1 MCTRLFYLS
10 LIVLA
15 VSLASAPAFAGVSY
29 SDPPDGWTYIHT
41 GAVADS
47 ASGWDHDNGSD
58 QWDSSEIGAGKPGG
72 VSHLTDDGTYVRIQ
86 DPYPRNPGGDPSN
99 RKIMLTH
106 QLTLDGVPT
115 TVADQILSVEGITIS
130 FRARIATTPPL
141 DLYDGSTA
149 WPAGGDGYGTHDGGK
164 SGFSIHQDAGGDQII
179 SFTLALATEQPANI
193 TSYMGGRKGLVMNA
207 LNGTSP
213 SGSVDAQDNEGTI
226 KNVLEL
232 ADPTQWHEFWIT
244 IGPDTS
250 GGGTHLVTIWTDGS
264 MEPDEFHVTAGDG
277 GDEGYSY
284 IALGCGSTDQAGAFD
299 ADFFAY
305 KVGVHPPL
313 GSQKKAHS
321 PDPEDEAMTPPTGEV
336 TGDYYMLLQFSPG
349 DGAITHTAYF
359 STNFDD
365 VDTRNSAV
373 SLGSPPYPDMPGF
386 ETAYYVG
393 LDDENVPEHARTPLE
408 RGVTYYWVVDE
419 SNDTSTYPGDVW
431 SFTVASEKAWDPTPA
446 DDEEN
451 VIPDPDVDLSWQMG
465 DVDTDDHLISY
476 DVYWG
481 TDEAAVAA
489 DETPD
494 AHVTAATHTIGPLLG
509 DQDYYWRVDTKL
521 TDDGPPFGSRIV
533 EGTVWHFKTLFSVD
547 EVDPHLIAWW
557 KLDGGFGDLAFDHSG
572 HANHGTIIGDAQFV
586 PGHTDNA
593 IELDGSTQ
601 YVNVPNSTGLNLTKD
616 LTLAAW
622 IYLNDVTDNYGIIT
636 KCEGTS
642 NKQYV
647 FTTVDDELRLEYE
660 VSGNNYNL
668 TGGTLTP
675 GQWQHVAMTI
685 DSALLVNLYIDG
697 ASVVSETAPG
707 EVLAQSNPV
716 AIGRWSGS
724 YNNNY
729 FNGLID
735 DARVYD
741 YELSATEI
749 KILADRLGASNPDP
763 ANGATDVSRT
773 PTLSW
778 TPGAFPAD
786 TGGNRLYYGEDIS
799 AVLARTADNV
809 FLDNPPYT
817 PLGTLDLGANFY
829 WAVDTVNGIEIWPG
843 DLWSFTAIGWISVDD
858 MESYTPWTTPGNNIF
873 EIWLDGFGD
882 CAGSGN
888 GTGAVLTENADPIF
902 GGVQSM
908 KYDFDNDGTVYSP
921 CDSAQVGGR
930 LKYSKAELQIDDLA
944 SGIGTNWTIQGVKAL
959 SLRFYGNPLN
969 IVEPMWVQLRDSTK
983 GYGAKV
989 TYGDY
994 ADEDPIA
1001 ITEESWHEWFIDMA
1015 DFDVDANNLVSVTIG
1030 FGNENGTGLNGNGA
1044 VYFDDFRLY
1053 TPKCFPSR
1061 HTAEMAKAD
1070 FAPLGAPDCRVDYK
1084 ELDVMADDW
1093 LLGDALVTAAARP
1106 TPDPN
1111 LVAWWKFDDGSGAT
1125 AINSSGTAS
1134 ALTLSGAIT
1143 WEDGI
1148 SGGAVHFRG
1157 VGSGTGTLGYNAN
1170 AITVCAWVN
1179 HDVFVSG
1186 QVERYITVGSEVAVI
1201 RKENDGR
1208 LHFYIMTGGSLR
1220 HLWVSDVLTED
1231 QWHYVV
1237 GAWDGLTQRLYID
1250 GVLKVWQRPGGV
1262 LGTASSLN
1270 VSSSGE
1276 PFNGMLDD
1284 VRIYDYALT
1293 HGEVLSLA
1301 GVDTLYVP
1309 VPSSAEIYEGEA
1321 EGSRVVNFKDYAEL
1335 MDSWLVEIKYPQ

>member
-1 MCTRLFYLS
+1 MCKKLIFLS
-10 LIVLA
+10 LVLA
-15 VSLASAPAFAGVSY
+15 FALTASTRAANIIWVSDNKAN
-29 SDPPDGWTYIHT
+29 SDPAADQGWVDLLRNNGHTVDYKGENPAVNRQYWRTLDAGKIAELNAADLIIVSRDTDSGNYASNAQEVLDWNGITTPLILQVAHIYRSSRWRWMNSTSVANALEPLLAVMTEHPIFDGVTLDASNQVQILTSQSSIGDGNVDPTNSYTLIATRSGGGADGVWIATWEPGVEFYPGSGQTPAGPRMYFALGGTSDVPDGTYNLT
-41 GAVADS
+41 AEGEKLFLNAVAYYTGVRHNATNPDPR
-47 ASGWDHDNGSD
+47 D
-58 QWDSSEIGAGKPGG
+58 GADVPPEGKVPGG
-72 VSHLTDDGTYVRIQ
+72 V
-86 DPYPRNPGGDPSN
+86 
-99 RKIMLTH
+99 
-106 QLTLDGVPT
+106 
-115 TVADQILSVEGITIS
+115 
-130 FRARIATTPPL
+130 F
-141 DLYDGSTA
+141 
-149 WPAGGDGYGTHDGGK
+149 
-164 SGFSIHQDAGGDQII
+164 
-179 SFTLALATEQPANI
+179 
-193 TSYMGGRKGLVMNA
+193 
-207 LNGTSP
+207 
-213 SGSVDAQDNEGTI
+213 
-226 KNVLEL
+226 
-232 ADPTQWHEFWIT
+232 
-244 IGPDTS
+244 
-250 GGGTHLVTIWTDGS
+250 
-264 MEPDEFHVTAGDG
+264 
-277 GDEGYSY
+277 
-284 IALGCGSTDQAGAFD
+284 
-299 ADFFAY
+299 
-305 KVGVHPPL
+305 
-313 GSQKKAHS
+313 
-321 PDPEDEAMTPPTGEV
+321 
-336 TGDYYMLLQFSPG
+336 MLLSFEPG
-349 DGAITHTAYF
+349 EDAIAHTAYF
-359 STNFDD
+359 SDNLAD
-365 VDTRNSAV
+365 VEGRVEDVN
-373 SLGSPPYPDMPGF
+373 LGAPPFPVYMP
-386 ETAYYVG
+386 TSYYVG
-393 LDDENVPEHARTPLE
+393 LDDTNLPAFAREPLDT
-408 RGVTYYWVVDE
+408 GITYYWVVDE
-419 SNDTSTYPGDVW
+419 FNGVETFPGKVW
-431 SFTVASEKAWDPTPA
+431 SFRIIPEEAWDPTPA
-446 DDEEN
+446 DDEL
-451 VIPDPDVDLSWQMG
+451 VIADPCVDLSWQMG
-465 DVDTDDHLISY
+465 AIETSGHSISY
-476 DVYWG
+476 DIFWG
-481 TDEAAVAA
+481 TDEATVATA
-489 DETPD
+489 TTPEPGN
-494 AHVTAATHTIGPLLG
+494 HVTVAKHTIGPLLG
-509 DQDYYWRVDTKL
+509 DTDYYWRVNTLLSDV
-521 TDDGPPFGSRIV
+521 GPPFATDTV
-533 EGTVWHFKTLFSVD
+533 EGVVWHFKTLPIVD
-547 EVDPHLIAWW
+547 IVEVDLVAWW
-557 KLDGGFGDLAFDHSG
+557 KLDGGLADGIAFDSSG
-572 HANHGTIIGDAQFV
+572 YGNHGTIEGDPEFV
-586 PGHTDNA
+586 EGYVDNA
-593 IELDGSTQ
+593 LDFDGDGD
-601 YVNVPNSTGLNLTKD
+601 YVDCGNKTVLNQITANI
-616 LTLAAW
+616 TVAAW
-622 IYLNDVTDNYGIIT
+622 IQVRTFDTTWQAILTKGDNSWRIHRGGTTNTINWAINGTGGSIYGTTNVNNGEWHHVAGVYDGTGKILYVNGQLEASDTEAGVT
-636 KCEGTS
+636 
-642 NKQYV
+642 
-647 FTTVDDELRLEYE
+647 LP
-660 VSGNNYNL
+660 VSGYNVNIGENAQA
-668 TGGTLTP
+668 TGR
-675 GQWQHVAMTI
+675 H
-685 DSALLVNLYIDG
+685 
-697 ASVVSETAPG
+697 
-707 EVLAQSNPV
+707 
-716 AIGRWSGS
+716 WS
-724 YNNNY
+724 
-729 FNGLID
+729 GLID
-735 DARVYD
+735 DARIYRRA
-741 YELSATEI
+741 LSAKEI
-749 KILADRLGASNPDP
+749 QILAGRLGASNPDP

-799 AVLARTADNV
+799 AVLDRTADNV